1 MINIEKYIAD
11 NVWKGL
17 DVLRGYL
24 DVDVAQGV
32 FKELLF
38 IKLLN
43 DELKKENKYFTDRID
58 GVLDFDKIIN
68 NYEEFFNEL
77 DKFISSNEIL
87 NGLLVDIYR
96 LKDTK
101 EYRLLGQSIHLLNQI
116 NNDNEVE
123 SGVLFRYFLDLTLKS
138 RKVEV
143 TTSLSI
149 NLLIRELLA
158 CVKMESIYDPTIG
171 TSNLIVEVASKHE
184 NVQVYGQDIN
194 NDMIRTC
201 KMLLIL
207 DKRIDDVFNIYQGN
221 TIVNPGNIEEGQLQ
235 RFDCIVCNPPFG
247 LKDWGYNEV
256 ANFDKYNRFHRGLPS
271 KSLADYAFIT
281 HVVES
286 LSDSGIAI
294 MIEPSGVLFREG
306 AEGSI
311 REKLIQENI
320 IDCIISLPNNMM
332 YGTALPVNLII
343 FNKMKS
349 TEETLFIDLTKEA
362 EVSKILTTFTEETIC
377 KISNVYN
384 QRLEIDGLSRK
395 VNIDEIK
402 ANNWNLNVQR
412 YIEIK
417 TEREELDGV
426 KICYDIEKLQAR
438 LMNIQ
443 SEIKNYFDKK
453 I

>member
-43 DELKKENKYFTDRID
+43 DELKKENRYFTDRID
-58 GVLDFDKIIN
+58 RILDFDKIMN

-96 LKDTK
+96 LKDTE
-101 EYRLLGQSIHLLNQI
+101 EYRLLGQSIQLLNQI
-116 NNDNEVE
+116 NNDNEVGA
-123 SGVLFRYFLDLTLKS
+123 GVLFRYFLDLTHKG

-207 DKRIDDVFNIYQGN
+207 DKRIDDVSNIYQGN
-221 TIVNPGNIEEGQLQ
+221 TIVNPGNIEEGKLQ
-235 RFDCIVCNPPFG
+235 RFDCIVCSPPFG
-247 LKDWGYNEV
+247 LRDWGYNEV

-286 LSDSGIAI
+286 LNDSGIAI

-306 AEGSI
+306 AEGAI

-320 IDCIISLPNNMM
+320 IDCIIYLPNNMM
-332 YGTALPVNLII
+332 YGSALPVNLII
-343 FNKMKS
+343 FNKKKS
-349 TEETLFIDLTKEA
+349 SEKTLFIDLTKEA
-362 EVSKILTTFTEETIC
+362 EVSKILTTFTEETIS

-417 TEREELDGV
+417 TEREELDSV
-426 KICYDIEKLQAR
+426 KICHDIEKLQVR
-438 LMNIQ
+438 LMSIQ

>member
-43 DELKKENKYFTDRID
+43 DELKKENRYFTDRID

-96 LKDTK
+96 LKDTE
-101 EYRLLGQSIHLLNQI
+101 EYRLLGKSIHLLNQI

-138 RKVEV
+138 RKFEV

-221 TIVNPGNIEEGQLQ
+221 TIVNPGNIEDGQLQ

-306 AEGSI
+306 AEGAI

-320 IDCIISLPNNMM
+320 IDCIMSLPNNMM
-332 YGTALPVNLII
+332 YGSALPVNLII

-362 EVSKILTTFTEETIC
+362 EVNKILTIFTEETIC

-384 QRLEIDGLSRK
+384 KRLEIDGLSRK

-402 ANNWNLNVQR
+402 DNNWNLNVQR
-412 YIEIK
+412 YIEIN
-417 TEREELDGV
+417 TEREELDGME
-426 KICYDIEKLQAR
+426 ICYDIEKLQAR
-438 LMNIQ
+438 LINIQ